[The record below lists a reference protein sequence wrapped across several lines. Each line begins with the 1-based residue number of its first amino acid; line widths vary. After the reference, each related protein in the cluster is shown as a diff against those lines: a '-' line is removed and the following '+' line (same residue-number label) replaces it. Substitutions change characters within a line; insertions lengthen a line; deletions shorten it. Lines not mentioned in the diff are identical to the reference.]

1 MARGMPSMVA
11 LLGLLA
17 VAGYQNREKLGE
29 LLGGRGGNN
38 APGPDGRP
46 RTSGGGLDGILGNL
60 GGMLGGAGAGGG
72 LGGVLSGGIGDLVD
86 QFKQRGRGDVADSWV
101 QKGPN
106 KQVAP
111 AELEEALGG
120 DVVDSLVQQTGLSR
134 QEVLARLSKSLPEAI
149 DKYTPDGRVPTADE
163 ANRIF

>member
-29 LLGGRGGNN
+29 LLGGGRG

-46 RTSGGGLDGILGNL
+46 RTGGGGLDGILGNL

-72 LGGVLSGGIGDLVD
+72 LGGMLSGGIGDLVD
-86 QFKQRGRGDVADSWV
+86 QFKQRGKGDVADSWV

-111 AELEEALGG
+111 DELEQALGG
-120 DVVDSLVQQTGLSR
+120 DVVDSLAQQTGLSR
-134 QEVLARLSKSLPEAI
+134 QEVLARLSKALPEAI